1 MKLERVG
8 MPRWAVNRTKEATGK
23 HGRSERSA
31 CRTLHT
37 RVNTPRHTKTQT
49 VQHTAYCTLTREYSS
64 TLNRT
69 VCLFFLQNWIIFLW
83 RNFGYPYALT
93 AEIFITYFHTLQAH
107 NSPSIDI
114 SLLWPEPNGDTIAS
128 RFAVKGSGF
137 PNSGCIFGVW
147 HFHFQVSYVR
157 EVNSFHFFSS
167 VPCVWKHWN
176 ILKGGH
182 RALC

>member
-31 CRTLHT
+31 CRTLHIG
-37 RVNTPRHTKTQT
+37 VNTPRHKLFNTL
-49 VQHTAYCTLTREYSS
+49 HTAPWKE
-64 TLNRT
+64 NIHPHWIGQFG
-69 VCLFFLQNWIIFLW
+69 FFLLQDCIIFL
-83 RNFGYPYALT
+83 RCNFCYPYALR
-93 AEIFITYFHTLQAH
+93 AEISIIYFHICISYLQALTFNRH
-107 NSPSIDI
+107 FTAVTCAS
-114 SLLWPEPNGDTIAS
+114 NGGTIAS

-137 PNSGCIFGVW
+137 SNSGCIFGVW

>member
-23 HGRSERSA
+23 HGRSKRSA

-37 RVNTPRHTKTQT
+37 GVNTPRLKLFNTL
-49 VQHTAYCTLTREYSS
+49 HTAPWKE
-64 TLNRT
+64 NIHPHWKGQFG
-69 VCLFFLQNWIIFLW
+69 FFLLQDCIIFL
-83 RNFGYPYALT
+83 RCNFGYPYALM